1 MKKTLLAVTLV
12 TAPLAALADGGV
24 GCGWGSMIFEG
35 QTGVGPNVLA
45 ATTNG
50 TLGNQTFG
58 ITSGTAG
65 CDQNPTVSIAAVD
78 FLDNNME
85 KIAKDMAT
93 GQGESLDTFA
103 NLIGIADQDKD
114 AFFSLTHTNFSTIF
128 SNESVNSNEVIAAI
142 RKVMLQHSTLAKYVS

>member
-24 GCGWGSMIFEG
+24 GCGWGSMLFEG
-35 QTGVGPNVLA
+35 ESGVGPNVLA

-50 TLGNQTFG
+50 TFGNQTFG
-58 ITSGTAG
+58 ISSGTAG
-65 CDQNPTVSIAAVD
+65 CDSNPTVSLAAVD

-85 KIAKDMAT
+85 KVAKDMAT

-103 NLIGIADQDKD
+103 NLMGIADKDKD
-114 AFFSLTHTNFSTIF
+114 EFFNLTHANFSTIF
-128 SNESVNSNEVIAAI
+128 NSASVNSNEVIAAV
-142 RKVMLQHSTLAKYVS
+142 REVMLQDSALAKYVS